1 MDIAVSKT
9 INLASADLYIT
20 GKLVP
25 AGDLARLTVERDN
38 DQADA
43 CSVVLAN
50 SYSDVNPED
59 TLEVRARL
67 EDEQAL
73 DPKTVFFGKVV
84 GVDQRRTA
92 TEPKLLALDH
102 LSGVRLSDVPS
113 PVEIVAYL
121 GMDKSEYI
129 MTVSR
134 FIGSDGDSRGWRRSC
149 RSTISAAFFKRF
161 RAAIRQTVTSLPPN

>member
-25 AGDLARLTVERDN
+25 AGDLVRLTVERDN

-84 GVDQRRTA
+84 GVEPYYRSKEDSDRTKIA
-92 TEPKLLALDH
+92 CT
-102 LSGVRLSDVPS
+102 
-113 PVEIVAYL
+113 
-121 GMDKSEYI
+121 
-129 MTVSR
+129 
-134 FIGSDGDSRGWRRSC
+134 
-149 RSTISAAFFKRF
+149 
-161 RAAIRQTVTSLPPN
+161 